1 MVYEVVD
8 VMVTTRL
15 YFAAVE
21 IISYDV
27 TVPENEVQTFVDIDI
42 IGTLGKNVTVILYSA
57 DQTAKGRWSLT
68 YQWVEHDIPMG
79 GA

>member
-15 YFAAVE
+15 YFAAVQ

-27 TVPENEVQTFVDIDI
+27 TVPENEVQTYVDIDI
-42 IGTLGKNVTVILYSA
+42 IGTLGKNVTVILYSV
-57 DQTAKGRWSLT
+57 DQTAKGRWSLS